1 MILLTFSINLRL
13 QLNWIERLA
22 TDQEVLG
29 SNPSR
34 RTNFLLISIKYIIKQ
49 FHGINKKY
57 WNELITNEKK
67 PLNNKAIAGL
77 YPPGS
82 TIKIIVALSALE
94 NGIGNPKKY
103 LNCTGVTE
111 LYGEKFHCW
120 KKKGHGPMNLRS
132 AIQRLSL
139 IHI

>member
-1 MILLTFSINLRL
+1 MQKFTS
-13 QLNWIERLA
+13 
-22 TDQEVLG
+22 EVLEDKAASVCVMDIYNG
-29 SNPSR
+29 DIITMVSSPSYDP
-34 RTNFLLISIKYIIKQ
+34 NSFV
-49 FHGINKKY
+49 HGINKKY

-94 NGIGNPKKY
+94 NGIWNPKKY
-103 LNCTGVTE
+103 VNCSGVTE

-120 KKKGHGPMNLRS
+120 KKKGHGPEYEICYSRS
-132 AIQRLSL
+132 CDVYFYEVADYSV
-139 IHI
+139 